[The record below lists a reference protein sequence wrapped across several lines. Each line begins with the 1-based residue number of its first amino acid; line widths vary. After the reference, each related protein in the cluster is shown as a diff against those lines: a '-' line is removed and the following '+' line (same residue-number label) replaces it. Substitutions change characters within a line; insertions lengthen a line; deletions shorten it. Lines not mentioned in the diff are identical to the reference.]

1 MPIGLKDSMKMAR
14 AAKEQEILDVL
25 INRKDL
31 SYETIG
37 KMFGVSEWPI
47 KQIVKK
53 YNLKRPTGPKKP
65 TTAVTP
71 ASTEAA
77 TR

>member
-1 MPIGLKDSMKMAR
+1 MPIGLKDSMRAAR

-31 SYETIG
+31 SYEQIG
-37 KMFGVSEWPI
+37 QMFGVSEWPI

-53 YNLKRPTGPKKP
+53 YHLKRERGPKP
-65 TTAVTP
+65 VTAVTSLTKTN
-71 ASTEAA
+71 AV
-77 TR
+77 R